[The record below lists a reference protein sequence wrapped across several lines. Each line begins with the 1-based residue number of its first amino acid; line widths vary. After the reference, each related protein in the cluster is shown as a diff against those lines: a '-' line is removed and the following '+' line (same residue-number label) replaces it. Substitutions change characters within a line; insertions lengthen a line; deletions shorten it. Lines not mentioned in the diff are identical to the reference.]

1 MSKQISRLCCL
12 AAALGLCLA
21 VAGIPALGAE
31 HNYNGV
37 YTGNRLL
44 TKGSGPMCSVDEGV
58 TVTIHGQ
65 TLTFT
70 DLNFRI
76 VVLDFY
82 PRQDGSFGLVY
93 VDYPTLERIPKDSFF
108 WYRDMIGRRK
118 LAEAA

>member
-70 DLNFRI
+70 DPNFQKFI
-76 VVLDFY
+76 VLEFY
-82 PRQDGSFGLVY
+82 LRQDGSFGLIY
-93 VDYPTLERIPKDSFF
+93 VDAGGATVNIRGHVI
-108 WYRDMIGRRK
+108 
-118 LAEAA
+118 